1 VRTLANYIDGRFWPP
16 AGGAYLDDIE
26 PATGQV
32 IAHIP
37 DSGPEDVAQAVAA
50 AEQAFPEWARTPV
63 AERADCIERLAGLI
77 ARDAKRLAEL
87 ESADTGKPVR
97 LARDIDMQRAEANLN
112 FFASAMRQWTSDGQ
126 DMGPVGF
133 NYTRREALGV
143 VALITPWNL
152 PLYLLTWKLAPALV
166 TGNCVV
172 AKPSELT
179 PLTADALCALA
190 DEAGL
195 PKGVFNLI
203 HGTGPGCGQALIEH
217 SGVRAISFTGGTRTG
232 RQIACTVAERLIKL
246 SLELGGKNPAL
257 VFADAD
263 LDRTVPGLVR
273 AGFTNQ
279 GQVCLCSSRIL
290 VHEDLFDEFAERFT
304 SAVKG
309 LQLGDPSEEAT
320 EQGALISR
328 AHRDKVL
335 GFIEQARSEGGT
347 IRCGGE
353 AIKPRGRCR
362 GGFFVLPTVVSDLP
376 ADSPLHFDEIF
387 GPFVT
392 LQRFRDEDEAIQ
404 LANSVDYGL
413 AATVW
418 TRDLARAHR
427 VAARIEAGIIW
438 VNDWLVRDLRT
449 PFGGMK
455 ASGLGREGGRWS
467 LEFFTEPK
475 NVFVSGA

>member
-1 VRTLANYIDGRFWPP
+1 MTFRARITIVLAAVVVTATLVMGLAALQSTRAQVYGE
-16 AGGAYLDDIE
+16 LDRSL
-26 PATGQV
+26 AQV
-32 IAHIP
+32 
-37 DSGPEDVAQAVAA
+37 
-50 AEQAFPEWARTPV
+50 ARV
-63 AERADCIERLAGLI
+63 AEDG
-77 ARDAKRLAEL
+77 
-87 ESADTGKPVR
+87 
-97 LARDIDMQRAEANLN
+97 
-112 FFASAMRQWTSDGQ
+112 AMGRG
-126 DMGPVGF
+126 G
-133 NYTRREALGV
+133 
-143 VALITPWNL
+143 
-152 PLYLLTWKLAPALV
+152 
-166 TGNCVV
+166 
-172 AKPSELT
+172 
-179 PLTADALCALA
+179 
-190 DEAGL
+190 
-195 PKGVFNLI
+195 
-203 HGTGPGCGQALIEH
+203 GPGPGQGL
-217 SGVRAISFTGGTRTG
+217 
-232 RQIACTVAERLIKL
+232 RL
-246 SLELGGKNPAL
+246 
-257 VFADAD
+257 
-263 LDRTVPGLVR
+263 PGLVR